1 MQVYFGGISVEVT
14 ETEGGFV
21 VDGQTI
27 RSKTRALSVAFAIAQ
42 KRSFEV
48 EKRRKLSLSIAASV
62 GGWGGSR
69 VRLSKK

>member
-1 MQVYFGGISVEVT
+1 MQVFFGGITVEVT
-14 ETEGGFV
+14 ETEAGYV

-42 KRSFEV
+42 KKSFET
-48 EKRRKLSLSIAASV
+48 EKRRKLSLSIVASS